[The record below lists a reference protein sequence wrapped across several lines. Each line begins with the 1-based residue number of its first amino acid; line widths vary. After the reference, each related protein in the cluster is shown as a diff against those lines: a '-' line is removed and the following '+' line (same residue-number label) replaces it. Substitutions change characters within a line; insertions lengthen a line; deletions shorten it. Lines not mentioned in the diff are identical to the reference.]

1 MPVYNDGLACVQV
14 SAETLMRETLRNGTA
29 NAGKWYASAGSAAQR
44 KLCEA
49 YERDDYPSE
58 AALAKIAREVGAPSP
73 ACVKTFFDSVHW
85 ALQSR

>member
-1 MPVYNDGLACVQV
+1 MYKRQ
-14 SAETLMRETLRNGTA
+14 
-29 NAGKWYASAGSAAQR
+29 
-44 KLCEA
+44 
-49 YERDDYPSE
+49 RDDYPSE

>member
-1 MPVYNDGLACVQV
+1 
-14 SAETLMRETLRNGTA
+14 MRITAVKAMELRD
-29 NAGKWYASAGSAAQR
+29 SAGQSLVRVETDAGLFGIGEAGAAGPAAQR